1 MTGRLSRCRWGVAL
15 LLSMTG
21 FGSASGQNDRFTA
34 SVEIK
39 AVNNRHLKVS
49 TRLPDVLGSL
59 EPLIEKVV
67 RQTVARGTVSINI
80 RFSPVG
86 QASRYRISAEL
97 LTGYWNQ
104 LKAIGDSHELPM
116 PESIT
121 AILTLPGVIS
131 DELSSS
137 LDAPAE
143 WPMLE
148 GIVTEALAGLEEF
161 RQREGESMR
170 QELQQCCEQ
179 VSSRLE
185 SIVQLAPDVVN
196 TYRDKV
202 LERVR
207 ELLEGSGATVE
218 PDNLIREVSIFAD
231 RCDINEEITRLRCHV
246 EEFLKVINGPTSQG
260 RKLDFLSQ
268 EMFREINTTGSKA
281 SNVEIAHHV
290 VEMKAA
296 VEKIREILGNV
307 E

>member
-1 MTGRLSRCRWGVAL
+1 
-15 LLSMTG
+15 MTG

-59 EPLIEKVV
+59 ESNIEKAV
-67 RQTVARGTVSINI
+67 RKTVGRGTVSVNV
-80 RFSPVG
+80 RFTPVG
-86 QASRYRISAEL
+86 QASRYQISSEL
-97 LTGYWNQ
+97 LTAYWYQ
-104 LKAIGDSHELPM
+104 LKAIGDTNGVPLPD
-116 PESIT
+116 SVNSL
-121 AILTLPGVIS
+121 LTLPGVIS
-131 DELSSS
+131 DEMSSS
-137 LDAPAE
+137 LDAASE
-143 WPMLE
+143 WPFLD
-148 GIVTEALAGLEEF
+148 GVVTKALAGLNEF

-170 QELQQCCEQ
+170 TELEQCCQQIATNLDSVIE
-179 VSSRLE
+179 R
-185 SIVQLAPDVVN
+185 APEVVN
-196 TYRDKV
+196 NYRDKI

-207 ELLEGSGATVE
+207 ELLGDSGATVE
-218 PDNLIREVSIFAD
+218 PENLIREVSIFAD
-231 RCDINEEITRLRCHV
+231 RCDINEEITRLRCHI
-246 EEFLKVINGPTSQG
+246 EEFLKVINGPKSEG

>member
-1 MTGRLSRCRWGVAL
+1 
-15 LLSMTG
+15 MTG
-21 FGSASGQNDRFTA
+21 FGSASGQNDRFSA

-59 EPLIEKVV
+59 EALIEKAV
-67 RQTVARGTVSINI
+67 RKTVARGTVSVNV
-80 RFSPVG
+80 RFSPIG
-86 QASRYRISAEL
+86 QASRYRISPDL
-97 LTGYWNQ
+97 LTAYWDQ
-104 LKAIGDSHELPM
+104 LKAISETNGVPLPDSSASL
-116 PESIT
+116 
-121 AILTLPGVIS
+121 LTLPGVVS

-137 LDAPAE
+137 LDAAAE
-143 WPMLE
+143 WPFLE
-148 GIVTEALAGLEEF
+148 GIVGEALAGLDEF

-170 QELQQCCEQ
+170 GELEQCCEH
-179 VSSRLE
+179 VATNLE
-185 SIVQLAPDVVN
+185 SIVQRAPEVVS
-196 TYRDKV
+196 TYRDRV

-207 ELLEGSGATVE
+207 ELLEGSGAAVE

-246 EEFLKVINGPTSQG
+246 DEFLKVINGPTSQG

>member
-1 MTGRLSRCRWGVAL
+1 M

-49 TRLPDVLGSL
+49 TRLPDMLASL
-59 EPLIEKVV
+59 ESHIEKVV
-67 RQTVARGTVSINI
+67 RRTVARGTVSINV

-86 QASRYRISAEL
+86 QASQYQISSESLSA
-97 LTGYWNQ
+97 YWDQ
-104 LKAIGDSHELPM
+104 LKAISTLNGM
-116 PESIT
+116 PSPDSIT
-121 AILTLPGVIS
+121 SLLTLPGVIS

-137 LDAPAE
+137 LDASAE
-143 WPMLE
+143 WPFLE
-148 GIVTEALAGLEEF
+148 GVVVEALAGLNEF

-170 QELQQCCEQ
+170 AELEQCCEQ
-179 VSSRLE
+179 IATNLE
-185 SIVQLAPDVVN
+185 SVVQRAPEVVSA
-196 TYRDKV
+196 YRDKV

-207 ELLEGSGATVE
+207 ELLEGSGGTVE

-231 RCDINEEITRLRCHV
+231 RCDINEEITRLKCHID
-246 EEFLKVINGPTSQG
+246 EFLKVINGPTSQG

>member
-1 MTGRLSRCRWGVAL
+1 
-15 LLSMTG
+15 MTG
-21 FGSASGQNDRFTA
+21 FGSASGQNDRFVA

-59 EPLIEKVV
+59 EPLIEKTV
-67 RQTVARGTVSINI
+67 RNAVARGTVSVSI
-80 RFSPVG
+80 RFSAVG
-86 QASRYRISAEL
+86 QASRYQISSEL

-104 LKAIGDSHELPM
+104 LKAVSETSNVPLPDSVSSL
-116 PESIT
+116 
-121 AILTLPGVIS
+121 LTLPGVIS
-131 DELSSS
+131 DELSST
-137 LDAPAE
+137 LDAAAE
-143 WPMLE
+143 WPFLD
-148 GIVTEALAGLEEF
+148 GIVVKALAGLNEF

-170 QELQQCCEQ
+170 AELQQCCEQ
-179 VSSRLE
+179 IATNLE
-185 SIVQLAPDVVN
+185 SVIQRAPEVVSN
-196 TYRDKV
+196 YRDKV

-207 ELLEGSGATVE
+207 ELLEVSNATIE
-218 PDNLIREVSIFAD
+218 PEHLIREVSIFAD
-231 RCDINEEITRLRCHV
+231 RCDINEEITRLRCHID
-246 EEFLKVINGPTSQG
+246 EFLKVINGPSSQG

>member
-1 MTGRLSRCRWGVAL
+1 
-15 LLSMTG
+15 MTG

-59 EPLIEKVV
+59 ESNIEKAV
-67 RQTVARGTVSINI
+67 RKTVGRGTVSVNV
-80 RFSPVG
+80 RFTPVG
-86 QASRYRISAEL
+86 QASRYQISSEL
-97 LTGYWNQ
+97 LTAYWYQ
-104 LKAIGDSHELPM
+104 LKAIGDTNGVPLPD
-116 PESIT
+116 SVNSL
-121 AILTLPGVIS
+121 LTLPGVIS
-131 DELSSS
+131 DEMSSS
-137 LDAPAE
+137 LDAASE
-143 WPMLE
+143 WPFLD
-148 GIVTEALAGLEEF
+148 GVVTKALAGLNEF

-170 QELQQCCEQ
+170 TELEQCCQQIATNLDSVIE
-179 VSSRLE
+179 R
-185 SIVQLAPDVVN
+185 APEVVN
-196 TYRDKV
+196 NYRDKI

-207 ELLEGSGATVE
+207 ELLGDSGATVE
-218 PDNLIREVSIFAD
+218 PENLIREVSIFAD
-231 RCDINEEITRLRCHV
+231 RCDINEEITRLRCHI
-246 EEFLKVINGPTSQG
+246 EEFLKVINGPKSEG

-268 EMFREINTTGSKA
+268 EMFREINTTGAKA

>member
-1 MTGRLSRCRWGVAL
+1 
-15 LLSMTG
+15 MTG
-21 FGSASGQNDRFTA
+21 FGSASGQNDRFVA

-59 EPLIEKVV
+59 EPLIEKTV
-67 RQTVARGTVSINI
+67 RNAVARGTVSVSV
-80 RFSPVG
+80 RFSAVG
-86 QASRYRISAEL
+86 QASRYQISPEL

-104 LKAIGDSHELPM
+104 LKAVSDVSNIPLPDSVNSL
-116 PESIT
+116 
-121 AILTLPGVIS
+121 LTLPGVIS

-137 LDAPAE
+137 LDAAAE
-143 WPMLE
+143 WPFLE
-148 GIVTEALAGLEEF
+148 GIVVKALAGLNEF

-170 QELQQCCEQ
+170 AELQQCCEQ
-179 VSSRLE
+179 IATNLE
-185 SIVQLAPDVVN
+185 SVVERAPEVVSN
-196 TYRDKV
+196 YRDKV

-207 ELLEGSGATVE
+207 ELLGGSGATVE
-218 PDNLIREVSIFAD
+218 PEHLIREVSIFAD
-231 RCDINEEITRLRCHV
+231 RCDINEEITRLRCHID
-246 EEFLKVINGPTSQG
+246 EFLKVINGPSSQG